1 MHDGHAFRSIGIALA
16 VVIALSLAGC
26 GALGGGG
33 GGGGCGPGDTKIS
46 TIAERESMTN
56 QERVS
61 FTGEVVDNGGGGQT
75 AYAIDD
81 GTGTAFVQQLSGDLS
96 EGDCVTVEGQ
106 AYPNTMGGPA
116 DAIIAA
122 QNVSEA

>member
-1 MHDGHAFRSIGIALA
+1 MSNGRAFRSIGIAVA
-16 VVIALSLAGC
+16 VVIALSLTGC

-46 TIAERESMTN
+46 TIAETESMTD

-61 FTGEVVDNGGGGQT
+61 FTGEVVENGGGAQT

-81 GTGTAFVQQLSGDLS
+81 GTGTAFVQRMSGDLS

-106 AYPNTMGGPA
+106 AYPYTMGGPA

-122 QNVSEA
+122 TNVSQA